1 MTAVWPLRLP
11 PLDKLTL
18 LALADN
24 ANDEGECYPSI
35 ATVLDKTG
43 MSRRALIYCFQRLET
58 AQHLTRKRVEGK
70 KTVYI
75 VHPCTT
81 CTRAGDAPVH
91 DVRTT
96 SASGASPSPLINPS
110 PSGNRQEPSDARGS
124 DRPLPSNLN
133 VEAWHRWVEYRK
145 QIRRPIK
152 PASIAAAQRKLAG
165 FGPDQ
170 SAVVEQSVAQ
180 GWQGLFP
187 LKERPKA
194 KEGSEWM

>member
-1 MTAVWPLRLP
+1 MTAVWPLQLP
-11 PLDKLTL
+11 ALDKLTL

-35 ATVLDKTG
+35 TTLQVKCG
-43 MSRRALIYCFQRLET
+43 MSRRALIYALQRLEQ
-58 AQHLTRKRVEGK
+58 AGHLSARKTQGVRS
-70 KTVYI
+70 VYR

-81 CTRAGDAPVH
+81 CTSAGDAPVH
-91 DVRTT
+91 DVHKTR
-96 SASGASPSPLINPS
+96 APRAPLPPPYKPPPSD
-110 PSGNRQEPSDARGS
+110 NRQEPSEVSVS
-124 DRPLPSNLN
+124 DEPLPSNLN
-133 VEAWHRWVEYRK
+133 VGAWHRWVEYRK

-170 SAVVEQSVAQ
+170 VAVVEQSIAQ

-187 LKERPKA
+187 LKDQQKR
-194 KEGSEWM
+194 KEDSGWQ